1 MPLKQYIK
9 RNKQKKW
16 TLKMLGYQIN
26 KKHNCNP
33 FQSAPSLFIRY
44 SFGIC
49 WVIYTSSACSEQSFL
64 RFTQF
69 GGSSDRLNFDT
80 FHSSPNPIFQLLS
93 AIAVKVLVVLKPT
106 AICFMVFVSYLALL
120 SNLKFFR
127 DFLKC
132 HFQQMLP
139 TGNKK
144 YIYNLLYYMLIYLIK
159 NWIIG

>member
-16 TLKMLGYQIN
+16 TLKMLGYQII

-33 FQSAPSLFIRY
+33 FQSSPSLFILWY
-44 SFGIC
+44 LLSHLNLLYMFWAPI
-49 WVIYTSSACSEQSFL
+49 
-64 RFTQF
+64 FTFHPIWWQF
-69 GGSSDRLNFDT
+69 RPFEFWHVSW
-80 FHSSPNPIFQLLS
+80 HSSPNPIFQLLS